1 MTTVFTLHHLDCAS
15 CAMAIEGIGEDMT
28 GVTKAEV
35 NVRAKQ
41 VTFEHDPAVT
51 PEMIVAELTGRGY
64 PVTVTE

>member
-1 MTTVFTLHHLDCAS
+1 
-15 CAMAIEGIGEDMT
+15 MAIEGIGEDMT